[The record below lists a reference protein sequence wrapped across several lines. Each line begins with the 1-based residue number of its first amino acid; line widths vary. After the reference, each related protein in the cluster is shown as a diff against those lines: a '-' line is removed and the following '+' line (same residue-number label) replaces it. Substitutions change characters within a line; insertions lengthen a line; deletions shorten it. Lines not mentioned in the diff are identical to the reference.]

1 MPAIAKEMKEVEIK
15 TLKGEALNWV
25 VALSQRFIP
34 HFEEVTSIT
43 IKKVK
48 DGSLPPFVT
57 LSKNNEVIVISDDK
71 KIKNGIYAPSFSIEN
86 LSKTL
91 SKYRIT
97 KKIIGDSWF
106 VSCEN
111 IKNGKVSANKVDCT
125 ATDTSFANAA
135 CRAIAM
141 YVLGEKVS
149 IPAQLIPQ
157 MVEVN
162 TNELCDEDLDRLV
175 AKAEGI
181 VDIDEESADI
191 VKSYKPSSDWGLG
204 GKLQDKYDIEI
215 VRTETNGK
223 PQYTAKCEESR
234 GGAYG
239 YGDTR
244 LVAICRA
251 IAVARFGQTVELKI

>member
-1 MPAIAKEMKEVEIK
+1 MSTIPNAMKEVEIK

-25 VALSQRFIP
+25 VALSQKFIP
-34 HFEEVTSIT
+34 HFDEVTSIT

-48 DGSLPPFVT
+48 DGSLSPFVT
-57 LSKNNEVIVISDDK
+57 LGKNNEVIVISDDK
-71 KIKNGIYAPSFSIEN
+71 KIKNGVYAPSSTIES

-97 KKIIGDSWF
+97 KKNSGSVWS
-106 VSCEN
+106 VTCEN
-111 IKNGKVSANKVDCT
+111 TKNGKVSANKADCN
-125 ATDTSFANAA
+125 ATDASFTVAA

-141 YVLGEKVS
+141 YVLGDKVS
-149 IPAQLIPQ
+149 IPEVLIPKV
-157 MVEVN
+157 VEVN
-162 TNELCDEDLDRLV
+162 TNELSNEELNLLV

-181 VDIDEESADI
+181 VEDEVVND
-191 VKSYKPSSDWGLG
+191 YKPSSDWSIG

-215 VRTETNGK
+215 VRTEMNGK
-223 PQYTAKCEESR
+223 SQYTAKCEESR